1 MVIAGFGTSNATN
14 RAAHEIDLSVFDCR
28 LCPLRDLCRRNVPTA
43 RESPLIAATG
53 VSVMRDAKHSQWWD
67 FLEGIAVIGSAM
79 LGAVVLYL
87 ATGLLSIHLA

>member
-1 MVIAGFGTSNATN
+1 MKSILVFLTIGSALSAT
-14 RAAHEIDLSVFDCR
+14 
-28 LCPLRDLCRRNVPTA
+28 CRRNVPTA

-67 FLEGIAVIGSAM
+67 FLEGMAVIGSAM